1 MVLMTG
7 PASSPSLVSEPLLS
21 SHMTAGQRKSA
32 HLSGSPTATTLMLL
46 ASLTTGAC
54 AARAAATVAQ
64 PPFVLSECLALLDDD
79 PSDVDDYV
87 SSHMATGNERAIGH
101 CRAIADV
108 MTGDALAGAEQ
119 LDHLAHEA
127 ARHEA
132 GADDDSTEERANVA
146 ADAARA
152 WFAAAMPGKAADAAG
167 YGLTLTPES
176 IVLLLLK
183 DRALLQLDQ
192 PQTVIRDLT
201 PLADNPLLAAETHR
215 LKAMAEVQTNALTQA
230 KTDIEQSLALE
241 PDDTTSLLERGIIRQ
256 RLNNPEGA
264 RSDWEKVVSLEPDS
278 HEADLA
284 RQDLTVLASD
294 PDALPPSDATGHASV
309 ASLPPDA
316 H

>member
-1 MVLMTG
+1 MVAMTG
-7 PASSPSLVSEPLLS
+7 PAPSPSRVSELSPSL
-21 SHMTAGQRKSA
+21 HMATGQRKTA
-32 HLSGSPTATTLMLL
+32 LIPGSPTATTLMLL
-46 ASLTTGAC
+46 ASLTTSTC
-54 AARAAATVAQ
+54 ALHAASAPL
-64 PPFVLSECLALLDDD
+64 PPFVLSDCLALLDDD

-87 SSHMATGNERAIGH
+87 SSHTVTGNERAIGH
-101 CRAIADV
+101 CRAVADV

-119 LDHLAHEA
+119 LDQLAHET
-127 ARHEA
+127 ARHEV

-152 WFAAAMPGKAADAAG
+152 WFAAAMPGKAAEAAG

-176 IVLLLLK
+176 IALRLLK
-183 DRALLQLDQ
+183 DKALLQLDQ

-201 PLADNPLLAAETHR
+201 PLANNPILAAETHR
-215 LKAMAEVQTNALTQA
+215 LKAMAEIQTGALTQA

-241 PDDTTSLLERGIIRQ
+241 PDDTTSLLGRGIIRQ
-256 RLNNPEGA
+256 RLNDPEGA
-264 RSDWEKVVSLEPDS
+264 RADWEKVVSLEPDS

-294 PDALPPSDATGHASV
+294 PDALPPSDVTLHASAV
-309 ASLPPDA
+309 SPMPDT

>member
-1 MVLMTG
+1 MV
-7 PASSPSLVSEPLLS
+7 A
-21 SHMTAGQRKSA
+21 
-32 HLSGSPTATTLMLL
+32 
-46 ASLTTGAC
+46 
-54 AARAAATVAQ
+54 
-64 PPFVLSECLALLDDD
+64 
-79 PSDVDDYV
+79 
-87 SSHMATGNERAIGH
+87 GNERAIGH
-101 CRAIADV
+101 CRAVAEV

-119 LDHLAHEA
+119 LDQLAHEA

-176 IVLLLLK
+176 IALRLLK

-215 LKAMAEVQTNALTQA
+215 LKAMAEVQTDAIAQA
-230 KTDIEQSLALE
+230 QTDIEQSLALE

-264 RSDWEKVVSLEPDS
+264 RADWEKVISLEPDS

-294 PDALPPSDATGHASV
+294 PDALPPSTVTLHASAATPV
-309 ASLPPDA
+309 PDA

>member
-1 MVLMTG
+1 MTG

-21 SHMTAGQRKSA
+21 SHEAAGQRKSVQF
-32 HLSGSPTATTLMLL
+32 SGCPTATTLMLL
-46 ASLTTGAC
+46 ASLATGAS
-54 AARAAATVAQ
+54 AARAAAAVTQ

-87 SSHMATGNERAIGH
+87 SSHMVAGNERAIGH
-101 CRAIADV
+101 CRAVAEV

-119 LDHLAHEA
+119 LDQLAHEA

-176 IVLLLLK
+176 IALRLLK

-215 LKAMAEVQTNALTQA
+215 LKAMAEVQTDAITQA
-230 KTDIEQSLALE
+230 QTDIEQSLTLE

-264 RSDWEKVVSLEPDS
+264 RADWEKVISLEPDS

-294 PDALPPSDATGHASV
+294 PDALPPSTVTLHASAAAPV
-309 ASLPPDA
+309 PDA

>member
-1 MVLMTG
+1 MMV
-7 PASSPSLVSEPLLS
+7 
-21 SHMTAGQRKSA
+21 GQRKTA
-32 HLSGSPTATTLMLL
+32 RFPGSPRASTLMLL
-46 ASLTTGAC
+46 ASLTTGTC
-54 AARAAATVAQ
+54 AARAATAIAQ

-79 PSDVDDYV
+79 PSDAEDYV
-87 SSHMATGNERAIGH
+87 SSHMTAGSERAVGH

-108 MTGDALAGAEQ
+108 MDGDALAGAEQ

-152 WFAAAMPGKAADAAG
+152 WFAAAMPGKASDAAG

-176 IVLLLLK
+176 VALRLLK
-183 DRALLQLDQ
+183 DRALLQMDQ

-201 PLADNPLLAAETHR
+201 PLASNPLLAAETHR
-215 LKAMAEVQTNALTQA
+215 LKAMAEIQTGALALA
-230 KTDIEQSLALE
+230 KIDIEQSLALE
-241 PDDTTSLLERGIIRQ
+241 PDDTTALLERGIIRQ
-256 RLNNPEGA
+256 RLNDPAGA
-264 RSDWEKVVSLEPDS
+264 RADWEKVVSLEPDS

-294 PDALPPSDATGHASV
+294 PDALPPSDVTLHASA
-309 ASLPPDA
+309 ASPAPDT